1 MLRDSQF
8 LRDFG
13 RIQSHALRVSRCF
26 TVTKIDG
33 CTQSLERVL
42 ITALDFPKR
51 CFKLPCPLFDHFL
64 EALTVVLHLLLQAL
78 FFQGAL
84 ETCHDNFD
92 LQGFD
97 EIIVRTSL
105 HCFYANS
112 NVFHPRHHDESQ
124 MPVSLS
130 NLGQEGHA

>member
-1 MLRDSQF
+1 MQSDSHGDGLQFMLRDSQF

-13 RIQSHALRVSRCF
+13 LIDSHALRVCRCF

-78 FFQGAL
+78 FFNARSRLAMTFSICKGL
-84 ETCHDNFD
+84 
-92 LQGFD
+92 
-97 EIIVRTSL
+97 TSYSSAHL
-105 HCFYANS
+105 FI
-112 NVFHPRHHDESQ
+112 
-124 MPVSLS
+124 
-130 NLGQEGHA
+130 

>member
-1 MLRDSQF
+1 MQPGSHGDGFQFMLRDSQF

-84 ETCHDNFD
+84 ETRSEEHTSELQSHSD
-92 LQGFD
+92 LVCRLLL
-97 EIIVRTSL
+97 EKKK
-105 HCFYANS
+105 
-112 NVFHPRHHDESQ
+112 
-124 MPVSLS
+124 
-130 NLGQEGHA
+130 